1 MRGQPIPT
9 SEIESGGQAAS
20 HGLSGSPPANSRIAT
35 GNWPAGCFQPVP
47 QGATIQPS
55 ERRRAIRHAVDEA
68 GVMMLLRQGGS
79 LPCTLLNLSLDG
91 CMIRTSERFGAGV
104 QVRVEVSFKVNGV
117 AFRFNGVTRWT
128 DGRNLAGIAFVDVLP
143 RRREAL
149 AEVLAEV
156 EASIAANAAKTGQD
170 EAKRRVADQ
179 AALDRGAQEAA
190 EPQTCARAGHEP
202 ARHEVQ
208 KLEAAKQEVAAQ
220 EARQS
225 TEQRAAERVLAEW
238 TAQEHAAR
246 EAAQRQ
252 AQRLARQP
260 TVAAKPDPAQT
271 GGAQPAE
278 ASAVKPIPRERRAQ
292 QRLPVDT
299 TVVIHMVRAG
309 SELPGRILDL
319 SAGGCRIRTG
329 EPFPVGIY
337 TRVETEFHVQGLPFR
352 LGGVIQA
359 IHDRGRLLVGIRFL
373 DMSERKREQLQQ
385 LIAELAE
392 LAEQLRAAGTSE

>member
-1 MRGQPIPT
+1 MRGQPIPM
-9 SEIESGGQAAS
+9 SEIESGAQAAS
-20 HGLSGSPPANSRIAT
+20 RGLSGSPPQNSSFAIGSRLD
-35 GNWPAGCFQPVP
+35 NCSP
-47 QGATIQPS
+47 QTAQSPSSEHS

-68 GVMMLLRQGGS
+68 CVMMLLRQGGA
-79 LPCTLLNLSLDG
+79 LPCALLNLSLDG

-156 EASIAANAAKTGQD
+156 DAALAAKAAKTGQD
-170 EAKRRVADQ
+170 EAERREADQ
-179 AALDRGAQEAA
+179 AALDRAEQEAA
-190 EPQTCARAGHEP
+190 EPRTRARAEQEP
-202 ARHEVQ
+202 ARQ
-208 KLEAAKQEVAAQ
+208 AIQRPEAAKQEVAEQ

-225 TEQRAAERVLAEW
+225 AEQRAAERVLAEW

-252 AQRLARQP
+252 AQRLAGQP
-260 TVAAKPDPAQT
+260 TVAARPEPAQT
-271 GGAQPAE
+271 SGAQPAE
-278 ASAVKPIPRERRAQ
+278 PSAVKPAPRERRAQ

-299 TVVIHMVRAG
+299 SVVIHMVRAG

-319 SAGGCRIRTG
+319 SLGGCRIRTA

-337 TRVETEFHVQGLPFR
+337 TRVESEFHVQGLPFR
-352 LGGVIQA
+352 LAGVIQA

-392 LAEQLRAAGTSE
+392 LAEGTSE